1 MLKGL
6 QLRERL
12 PHRYPFLLLDEVT
25 DLGPDKASGF
35 KNVTFN
41 EPYFRGHFPEAPVLP
56 GVLVL
61 ESLLQLIWV
70 MYAGQGGFRL
80 RKVRKLRFRR
90 PVVPGDRLE
99 LEVEIVEQE
108 QDLVQLRAQ
117 AKVEGALAAQ
127 GLIWVA
133 PGRESSSN

>member
-1 MLKGL
+1 MTELAAD
-6 QLRERL
+6 R
-12 PHRYPFLLLDEVT
+12 
-25 DLGPDKASGF
+25 AAGF

-80 RKVRKLRFRR
+80 KKVRKLRFRR
-90 PVVPGDRLE
+90 PVVPGDRLD
-99 LEVEIVEQE
+99 LEVEVVEEVGGQ
-108 QDLVQLRAQ
+108 VHIKAQ
-117 AKVEGALAAQ
+117 ALVDGSVASQ
-127 GLIWVA
+127 GSIWVV
-133 PGRESSSN
+133 PGRPTESVSSSN